1 MRSKALTI
9 AAGLAL
15 AAVITAGWWG
25 SSPWLGSK
33 PLVSEVDADPVG
45 ESDESAPQDQPT
57 AIASTTAPSA
67 NDSLRDTD
75 VDGALRLD
83 ARGQPVPD
91 RELRR
96 LFDYFLARS
105 GEQSPEAIRSAL
117 LGYLQG
123 GPSVPELRPDALAT
137 VLAWFDA
144 YVALEHDSIAIAQRE
159 TEPAAAMARVRA
171 LRRERLGH
179 VLADSWYA
187 QEERDYDRA
196 DARRKLL
203 ADRSL
208 DSATRERRLAELDAD
223 LDPQQ
228 REVQAQSAQL
238 DVAMQQSREFE
249 RNRTD
254 AGTRFAERE
263 ALYGREA
270 AQRLAELD
278 QRKAQWNDRVRS
290 YAAQRQRVLADV
302 GLSDTQRQQR
312 LSGLM
317 QGFDPNER
325 RRVDALTRNGMLPGQ

>member
-1 MRSKALTI
+1 MRPKALTI

-15 AAVITAGWWG
+15 AAVVSAWWWG
-25 SSPWLGSK
+25 SAPWLGST
-33 PLVSEVDADPVG
+33 PLVSEVDAGPIG
-45 ESDESAPQDQPT
+45 EPGESAPRDER
-57 AIASTTAPSA
+57 IANAPATAPPST
-67 NDSLRDTD
+67 DSLRDTD
-75 VDGALRLD
+75 VDGALSLD
-83 ARGQPVPD
+83 ARGQPLPD

-105 GEQSPEAIRSAL
+105 GEQSAEAIRSAL

-123 GPSVPELRPDALAT
+123 HASSPGPEALAT

-144 YVALEHDSIAIAQRE
+144 YVALERDCISIAQRE

-171 LRRERLGH
+171 LRRERLGP
-179 VLADSWYA
+179 VLADNWYA
-187 QEERDYDRA
+187 QEERDYDRT
-196 DARRKLL
+196 DARRKLW

-208 DSATRERRLAELDAD
+208 DPATRERRLAELDAD

-228 REVQAQSAQL
+228 RELQAQGAQL

-254 AGTRFAERE
+254 AGTRFVERE

-278 QRKAQWNDRVRS
+278 RRKAQWNDRVRS

-302 GLSDTQRQQR
+302 DLSEAQRQQR

>member
-1 MRSKALTI
+1 MRPKAITI
-9 AAGLAL
+9 AAGFAL
-15 AAVITAGWWG
+15 AAVIVAGWWG
-25 SSPWLGSK
+25 SAPWLDSK
-33 PLVSEVDADPVG
+33 PWVSEVEAGAVG
-45 ESDESAPQDQPT
+45 ESDDSAPRDQRT
-57 AIASTTAPSA
+57 AAASAPAPSS
-67 NDSLRDTD
+67 NDSLRDTQ

-83 ARGQPVPD
+83 TSGQPVPD

-117 LGYLQG
+117 LGHLQG
-123 GPSVPELRPDALAT
+123 QSLRADALAT

-144 YVALEHDSIAIAQRE
+144 YVALERDSVAIAQRE
-159 TEPAAAMARVRA
+159 TEPVAAMARVRA
-171 LRRERLGH
+171 LRRERLGQ

-196 DARRKLL
+196 DARRKLW
-203 ADRSL
+203 ADRGL
-208 DSATRERRLAELDAD
+208 DPAERERRLAELDAD

-228 REVQAQSAQL
+228 REMQAQSAQL

-254 AGTRFAERE
+254 AGTRFSQRE
-263 ALYGREA
+263 ALYGHDA

-302 GLSDTQRQQR
+302 DLSDAQRQQR

>member
-1 MRSKALTI
+1 MRPKAITI

-15 AAVITAGWWG
+15 AAVIAAGWWG
-25 SSPWLGSK
+25 SAPWLDST
-33 PLVSEVDADPVG
+33 PLVTEVDAGPVG
-45 ESDESAPQDQPT
+45 ESDESASQDERAT
-57 AIASTTAPSA
+57 IASATAPSS

-75 VDGALRLD
+75 VDGALHLD

-91 RELRR
+91 REMRR
-96 LFDYFLARS
+96 VFDYFLARS

-117 LGYLQG
+117 LEHLHSRSAASG
-123 GPSVPELRPDALAT
+123 LRSEALAT

-144 YVALEHDSIAIAQRE
+144 YVALERDSVAIAQRE
-159 TEPAAAMARVRA
+159 AEPAAAMARVRS
-171 LRRERLGH
+171 LRRERLGP
-179 VLADSWYA
+179 VLADNWYA
-187 QEERDYDRA
+187 EEERDYDRA
-196 DARRKLL
+196 DARRKLW

-208 DSATRERRLAELDAD
+208 DPAARERRLAELDAD
-223 LDPQQ
+223 LDPGQ
-228 REVQAQSAQL
+228 RELQAQSAQL

-254 AGTRFAERE
+254 ASTRFAERE
-263 ALYGREA
+263 ALYGRDA

-302 GLSDTQRQQR
+302 DLSDAQRQQR

-325 RRVDALTRNGMLPGQ
+325 RRVDALTRNGMLPGR

>member
-1 MRSKALTI
+1 MRPKALTI

-15 AAVITAGWWG
+15 AAVVSAWWWG
-25 SSPWLGSK
+25 SAPWIGSK
-33 PLVSEVDADPVG
+33 PLVSEVDAGPISDPG
-45 ESDESAPQDQPT
+45 ESAPGDERT
-57 AIASTTAPSA
+57 AIASATAASSG
-67 NDSLRDTD
+67 DSLRDTE

-83 ARGQPVPD
+83 AGGQPLPD

-123 GPSVPELRPDALAT
+123 HAPAPGLRPEALAT

-144 YVALEHDSIAIAQRE
+144 YVALERDSISIAQRE

-171 LRRERLGH
+171 LRRERLGQ
-179 VLADSWYA
+179 VLADNWYA

-196 DARRKLL
+196 DARRKLW

-208 DSATRERRLAELDAD
+208 APAIRERRLAELDAD

-228 REVQAQSAQL
+228 RELQAQSAQL

-254 AGTRFAERE
+254 AGTRFVERE

-278 QRKAQWNDRVRS
+278 QRKARWNDRVRS

-302 GLSDTQRQQR
+302 DLSDAQRQQR

>member
-1 MRSKALTI
+1 MRPKALTI

-15 AAVITAGWWG
+15 AAVISAWWWG
-25 SSPWLGSK
+25 SAPWLDSK
-33 PLVSEVDADPVG
+33 PLVSETDAGPVG
-45 ESDESAPQDQPT
+45 EPSEFAPRDERIANASASAP
-57 AIASTTAPSA
+57 SSG
-67 NDSLRDTD
+67 DSLRDTE

-83 ARGQPVPD
+83 ARGQPLPD

-117 LGYLQG
+117 LGYLQNQSQAPG
-123 GPSVPELRPDALAT
+123 LRPEALAT

-144 YVALEHDSIAIAQRE
+144 YVALEHDSISIAQRE
-159 TEPAAAMARVRA
+159 TEPAAAMARVRS
-171 LRRERLGH
+171 LRRERLGQ
-179 VLADSWYA
+179 VLADNWYA

-196 DARRKLL
+196 DARRKLW

-208 DSATRERRLAELDAD
+208 DPATRERRLAELDAD

-228 REVQAQSAQL
+228 RELQAQSAQL

-263 ALYGREA
+263 ALYGHEA
-270 AQRLAELD
+270 AQRLADLD
-278 QRKAQWNDRVRS
+278 QRKARWNDRVRS

-302 GLSDTQRQQR
+302 DLSDAQRQQR

>member
-1 MRSKALTI
+1 
-9 AAGLAL
+9 
-15 AAVITAGWWG
+15 WWG

-33 PLVSEVDADPVG
+33 PLVSEVDAGPVG
-45 ESDESAPQDQPT
+45 ESDDSASQDERS
-57 AIASTTAPSA
+57 AIASAPAPSSS
-67 NDSLRDTD
+67 DSLRDTE
-75 VDGALRLD
+75 VDGALSLD
-83 ARGQPVPD
+83 ARGRPVPD

-117 LGYLQG
+117 LGHLQVHSPALG
-123 GPSVPELRPDALAT
+123 LRSEALAT

-144 YVALEHDSIAIAQRE
+144 YVALERDSVAIAQRE

-171 LRRERLGH
+171 LRRERLGQA
-179 VLADSWYA
+179 LADSWYA

-196 DARRKLL
+196 DARRKLW

-208 DSATRERRLAELDAD
+208 DPAERARRLAELDAD

-228 REVQAQSAQL
+228 RELQARSAQL

-254 AGTRFAERE
+254 AGTRFAQRE
-263 ALYGREA
+263 ALYGRDA

-290 YAAQRQRVLADV
+290 YAAQRQRVLADLD
-302 GLSDTQRQQR
+302 LSDAQRQQR

-325 RRVDALTRNGMLPGQ
+325 PRVDALTRNGMLPGH